1 MQVYRLFQRKY
12 IPDDKINEALPYG
25 IIESFNDEIRAY
37 SYKVVCEMCAI
48 CTAVCTMGYVK
59 SLSSV
64 PIQKKQ
70 NVRTV
75 SVSTRPIQNTKKDTV
90 FLDKWVCMIA
100 VMFIQ

>member
-1 MQVYRLFQRKY
+1 
-12 IPDDKINEALPYG
+12 
-25 IIESFNDEIRAY
+25 
-37 SYKVVCEMCAI
+37 MCAI
-48 CTAVCTMGYVK
+48 CTAVRTMGYVK

-75 SVSTRPIQNTKKDTV
+75 SVSAQPIQNTKKDTV

-100 VMFIQ
+100 VMFI